1 MRPALF
7 LFAAC
12 LALLA
17 SSAAEAQFCW
27 GTKEQLIHVKKLPIN
42 SPENKPLN
50 LARLLLTQCMGL
62 PYTVTDAGYVLAV
75 EGQETYFALS
85 EQQIASFQSSRAL
98 PTPLPDFAMSAQDWL
113 MGHLLWLAVP
123 LAAIVVMGPL
133 ALLWPSR
140 SRPAPQPRQQRRPR
154 PAKR

>member
-12 LALLA
+12 LAILS
-17 SSAAEAQFCW
+17 SSAAQASFCW
-27 GTKEQLIHVKKLPIN
+27 GTQEQLVHVKKLPIN

-50 LARLLLTQCMGL
+50 LARLLLTECMLL

-75 EGQETYFALS
+75 EGQETYFPLS

-98 PTPLPDFAMSAQDWL
+98 PRPLPDYEMSTQDRL
-113 MGHLLWLAVP
+113 MGHLLWIAAP
-123 LAAIVVMGPL
+123 LAFVVVMGPV
-133 ALLWPSR
+133 ALLLPWR
-140 SRPAPQPRQQRRPR
+140 RRAAAQPRQQRQPR
-154 PAKR
+154 AARR